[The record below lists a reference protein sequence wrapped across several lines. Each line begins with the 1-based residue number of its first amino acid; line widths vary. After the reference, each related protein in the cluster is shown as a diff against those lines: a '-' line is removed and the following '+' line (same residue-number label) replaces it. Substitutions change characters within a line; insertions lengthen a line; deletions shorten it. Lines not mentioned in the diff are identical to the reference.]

1 MNIDI
6 SKIISGSKNH
16 IEISSTC
23 KFSEEDIK
31 NTQIISISEV
41 EVNGSIKRILDDLFL
56 SLQIKGEMY
65 LPCAVTLKPVLYPF
79 NIEFEENLYELY
91 EEIGI
96 FLKKSENTIDI
107 LPIIWENILM
117 EIPIRVVSE
126 EASGCTLS
134 GEGWKVITD
143 TKSKQNPELEK
154 LKDLL

>member
-1 MNIDI
+1 MHVDI
-6 SKIISGSKNH
+6 SKLINGSKNY
-16 IEISSTC
+16 IEINSTC
-23 KFSEEDIK
+23 KIKEEVLK
-31 NTQIISISEV
+31 TTEIISISEV
-41 EVNGSIKRILDDLFL
+41 IVVGSIKRVLDDLFL
-56 SLQIKGEMY
+56 TLQIKGEMS

-79 NIEFEENLYELY
+79 NVDIEGDIYELF

-126 EASGCTLS
+126 EASRCTLS
-134 GEGWKVITD
+134 GDGWKVITKPD
-143 TKSKQNPELEK
+143 QKQSLELEK